1 MVERTAV
8 EAGQAE
14 GPGGTAGE
22 RGLFAPYRLVLDFSA
37 LPMTDDQFLRFCAD
51 NEYIKLE
58 LSAQRELV
66 IMPPGNPESGSQNS
80 GLTALVYNWSK
91 QDGRGVS
98 FDSSSLFRLPNG
110 AVRAPDASWMARDRW
125 EAVPRSERRRIPD
138 VVPEFVMELRS
149 PSDTLPDLQRKMA
162 EYMDNGVR
170 LGWLI
175 DPDNKAVYVYR
186 PGAAPQV
193 LDNPATVSGEAV
205 LPGFDLNLQE
215 IW

>member
-8 EAGQAE
+8 ETGQAE
-14 GPGGTAGE
+14 GPGETAGE

-51 NEYIKLE
+51 NEYLKLE

-91 QDGRGVS
+91 QDGTGVS

-138 VVPEFVMELRS
+138 VVPESVMELRS
-149 PSDTLPDLQRKMA
+149 PSDTLPDLQRKMT

-193 LDNPATVSGEAV
+193 LDDPTTVCGEAV

>member
-8 EAGQAE
+8 ETEQAE
-14 GPGGTAGE
+14 GLDETVGE
-22 RGLFAPYRLVLDFSA
+22 QGLFAPYRLVLDFSA
-37 LPMTDDQFLRFCAD
+37 LTMTDGQFLRFCAD
-51 NEYIKLE
+51 NEFIKFE
-58 LSAQRELV
+58 LSAERELV

-80 GLTALVYNWSK
+80 ALTALVYNWSK
-91 QDGRGVS
+91 QDGTGVS

-138 VVPEFVMELRS
+138 VVPEFVAELRS

-162 EYMDNGVR
+162 EYIDNGVR

-175 DPDNKAVYVYR
+175 DPDDKTVYVYR

-193 LDNPATVSGEAV
+193 LDDPATVSGEAV